1 MHEDVSG
8 ALTGC
13 IASLRRYAMA
23 LCRNPDEA
31 DDLVQETLKRAL
43 VYIRD
48 GRQIRDLRAYLFTV
62 LHNVRVD
69 DAMRASR
76 NGHAI
81 PIEAVADELSSAAGQ
96 HARHEFRDFTRALHR
111 LPDEQRTVVLLVGLE
126 GLSYRAVSQVLGI
139 PAGTVMSRLCRG
151 RRALRRL
158 MDGDNP
164 VIDARHAGEAPLP
177 AVQDNA

>member
-1 MHEDVSG
+1 MHEDVAG

-23 LCRNPDEA
+23 LCRNPDDA

-43 VYIRD
+43 VYIKD

-69 DAMRASR
+69 DAVRARR
-76 NGHAI
+76 NGHGV
-81 PIEAVADELSSAAGQ
+81 PLDTVDDELSAAAGQ
-96 HARHEFRDFTRALHR
+96 HARHEFRDFTRALGR

-126 GLSYRAVSQVLGI
+126 GLSYRSVSQVLGI
-139 PAGTVMSRLCRG
+139 PTGTVMSRLCRG

-158 MDGDNP
+158 MDGTQSTLDGRP
-164 VIDARHAGEAPLP
+164 VGDAKIP
-177 AVQDNA
+177 AVHDNA